1 MKMNFKSKFF
11 YAGGDFGINIMW
23 QLTVFY
29 LLFFYT
35 DVFGLS
41 PAKAGSV
48 FFIAKIWDGFTDPL
62 MGYIADKTRTRWG
75 KFRPYLLFA
84 SIPTLIS
91 IILCF
96 YTPNLS
102 EDGKFIWALS
112 TYITFTTL
120 YTVLSVPY
128 GSLIPAMTQDID
140 ERTSLSSY
148 RYIAASCGAIVVA
161 SLTLPLVGIFT
172 DQKAGFVFAVSF
184 FAILAL
190 IFLILCFYNTK
201 ESFAKYNN
209 EKYSLKKIFRMLIEN
224 KPFQLI
230 LIAISTT
237 WIANNMK
244 TATVVYFVKYNLNLE
259 QFFGPIVL
267 GAILQ
272 IILGAWITNLIKNK
286 LEKKDIFIIGTL
298 LYVISDLIIFYLI
311 GYNNFWTL
319 VFFASFGFIGFG
331 MAGVMVWSMLSDAV
345 EYGEWKSDIRAEGI
359 LNSFFNFFF
368 KFGVGLSGW
377 LAGQILEKNDYIP
390 QAINQDQGVLLGL
403 FQIGYLYP
411 AISGTIAI
419 IFMLNFKY
427 SKEFYSNIIKEINLR

>member
-1 MKMNFKSKFF
+1 
-11 YAGGDFGINIMW
+11 
-23 QLTVFY
+23 
-29 LLFFYT
+29 
-35 DVFGLS
+35 LS
-41 PAKAGSV
+41 P
-48 FFIAKIWDGFTDPL
+48 
-62 MGYIADKTRTRWG
+62 
-75 KFRPYLLFA
+75 
-84 SIPTLIS
+84 
-91 IILCF
+91 
-96 YTPNLS
+96 N
-102 EDGKFIWALS
+102 GKFIWALS

-128 GSLIPAMTQDID
+128 GSLIPAMTQDTD

-161 SLTLPLVGIFT
+161 SLTLPLVSIFA
-172 DQKAGFVFAVSF
+172 DQKNGFVFAVSC
-184 FAILAL
+184 FAIIAL

-201 ESFAKYNN
+201 EPFAKYDNN
-209 EKYSLKKIFRMLIEN
+209 RYDLKKIFKMLIEN

-237 WIANNMK
+237 WVANNMK

-272 IILGAWITNLIKNK
+272 IILGAWIANIVKNK

-311 GYNNFWTL
+311 GYNNFWIL
-319 VFFASFGFIGFG
+319 AFFASFGFIGFG
-331 MAGVMVWSMLSDAV
+331 MAGVMVWSMLSDTV

-377 LAGQILEKNDYIP
+377 LAGQILEKNNYIP
-390 QAINQDQGVLLGL
+390 QEINQDNGVLLGL
-403 FQIGYLYP
+403 FQMGYLYP

-419 IFMLNFKY
+419 IFLANFKY
-427 SKEFYSNIIKEINLR
+427 NKEFYTNIIKEINLK

>member
-1 MKMNFKSKFF
+1 
-11 YAGGDFGINIMW
+11 
-23 QLTVFY
+23 
-29 LLFFYT
+29 
-35 DVFGLS
+35 
-41 PAKAGSV
+41 
-48 FFIAKIWDGFTDPL
+48 
-62 MGYIADKTRTRWG
+62 
-75 KFRPYLLFA
+75 
-84 SIPTLIS
+84 
-91 IILCF
+91 
-96 YTPNLS
+96 
-102 EDGKFIWALS
+102 
-112 TYITFTTL
+112 
-120 YTVLSVPY
+120 
-128 GSLIPAMTQDID
+128 MTQDID

-161 SLTLPLVGIFT
+161 SLTLPLVSIFT
-172 DQKAGFVFAVSF
+172 DQKAGFVFAVSS